1 MRLLNHSLPYE
12 VNHSFADL
20 SDNLQMQ
27 GNRVKEVMDAM
38 GWNNADLCR
47 AITSKGYVVTEQAI
61 GKWISGA
68 TKNIKSEYFFAIE
81 DLTGFSARWMVEG
94 KLPKKIDKK
103 LVAIT
108 SIFNK
113 LSDQDKSVIIATG
126 NAMSEQSKGN
136 GTQ

>member
-1 MRLLNHSLPYE
+1 MRLLNHSLPYL
-12 VNHSFADL
+12 VNHSFAYL
-20 SDNLQMQ
+20 LDNLFMQ
-27 GNRVKEVMDAM
+27 GDRVKEVMDAM
-38 GWNNADLCR
+38 GWTNADLCR

-68 TKNIKSEYFFAIE
+68 TKNIKSEYFFVIE
-81 DLTGFSARWMVEG
+81 DLTGFSARWLAEG

-108 SIFNK
+108 AIFNK

>member
-1 MRLLNHSLPYE
+1 MNILNHSLPYE
-12 VNHSFADL
+12 VNHSFA
-20 SDNLQMQ
+20 NLIHNLNMQ
-27 GNRVKEVMDAM
+27 GDRVKEVMDAM
-38 GWNNADLCR
+38 GWTNADLCR
-47 AITSKGYVVTEQAI
+47 QITSKGYVVTEQAI

-81 DLTGFSARWMVEG
+81 DLTGYSARWLVEG

-103 LVAIT
+103 LIAIT

-126 NAMSEQSKGN
+126 TAMSEQPKGN